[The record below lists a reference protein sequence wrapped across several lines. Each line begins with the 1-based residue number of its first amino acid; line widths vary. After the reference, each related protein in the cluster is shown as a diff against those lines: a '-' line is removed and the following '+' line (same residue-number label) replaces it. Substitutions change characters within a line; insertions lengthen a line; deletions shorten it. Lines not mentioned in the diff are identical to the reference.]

1 MSSWGAV
8 TTQQHEEPVRRVRE
22 EVKDGVFVVCFSVLA
37 SSTIALALTALMKLA
52 G

>member
-1 MSSWGAV
+1 MSSWGV
-8 TTQQHEEPVRRVRE
+8 VETQQQEQPVRRVRE

-37 SSTIALALTALMKLA
+37 SSTIALALMALTKLA